1 MKFSNI
7 LKAHKK
13 HATNSRSEFLSEMM
27 KVFGSDMGGS
37 VISAFKDN
45 DITRFRKAMGEVI
58 DKLVTII
65 EKRLKD
71 MKKEG

>member
-1 MKFSNI
+1 MNFSII
-7 LKAHKK
+7 LKGHKK
-13 HATNSRSEFLSEMM
+13 HATNTRSEFLSEMM
-27 KVFGSDMGGS
+27 KVFGSECGGS

-45 DITRFRKAMGEVI
+45 DITRFRKAMGKVT